1 MHTAGHD
8 EVKGRCLMRSL
19 LFVPGDSEKKLEKGL
34 TSGADVLLI
43 DLEDSVSAERKESAR
58 KIAAAF
64 LVANRDCSSPRLF
77 VRIND
82 LASGLADADLAAV
95 MPSLPHGILLPKSNS
110 GKDVTRLSAKLNVHE
125 AHADIAE
132 GSTQIIAI
140 ITETAVGTLS
150 AASYPDASKRLIGL
164 SWGAEDLSAAIG
176 ARAVRD
182 DTGRYTDVFCMARA
196 VTILGASAAEVA
208 AIDTVYINYRDD
220 EGLAHECM
228 EAERDGF
235 TGKLA
240 IHPAQIPII
249 NRIFTPSNEA
259 IEHARKIIDAF
270 AADPSA
276 GVIGID
282 GQMFDRPHLR
292 RAERLI
298 ARAAHNP
305 KDRL

>member
-1 MHTAGHD
+1 
-8 EVKGRCLMRSL
+8 MRSL

-43 DLEDSVSAERKESAR
+43 DLEDSVSVERKEAAR
-58 KIAAAF
+58 TIAAEF
-64 LVANRDCSSPRLF
+64 LAANRDRPSPRLF

-82 LASGLADADLAAV
+82 LTSGLADDDLAAV

-110 GKDVTRLSAKLNVHE
+110 GKDVTRLSAKLNVCE
-125 AHADIAE
+125 ARTGVEE

-140 ITETAVGTLS
+140 ITETAIGTLS
-150 AASYPDASKRLIGL
+150 AASYPGASTRLIGL

-176 ARAVRD
+176 ARTARNES
-182 DTGRYTDVFCMARA
+182 GRYTDIFRLARA
-196 VTILGASAAEVA
+196 VTILGASAADVA
-208 AIDTVYINYRDD
+208 SIDTVYINYRDD
-220 EGLAHECM
+220 EGLARECA

-235 TGKLA
+235 TAKLA

-249 NRIFTPSNEA
+249 NHAFTPSPESVA
-259 IEHARKIIDAF
+259 HARRIIDAF
-270 AADPSA
+270 AADPAA

-282 GQMFDRPHLR
+282 GEMVDRPHLR

-298 ARAAHNP
+298 ARSA
-305 KDRL
+305 R